1 MAETNFEQS
10 SDGQA
15 GSKTADCGEPDQGA
29 SKGNSAELPDGGEP
43 YQPAWEDRSH
53 DEKDDESN
61 DGKEDDSDFQ
71 PDDREME
78 ANGTEPSDGG
88 DSPWQGGTGSDDDD
102 DDGSDG
108 SSGASWRGRR
118 RRRRQ
123 QQQRQRPK
131 RKRPTPP
138 ETEMRRKLRPRE
150 AEASDGSA
158 DEGSDG
164 PSQGEDGA
172 ADEPEAAEAEVPL
185 RERSEEEIAAEMA
198 ELKSMWEMAAV
209 LDFLHIFR
217 REVNAKA
224 AFTAEELE
232 RDLVVSDGRQGLLAD
247 LHTAVISGFTTP
259 SALGSAGWQKLV
271 AKEVSAHWDVVGDG
285 GPAPLRAGK
294 GEDPVADYA
303 AMPTAKR
310 AIVLKALC
318 DIRLNCG
325 DIMQRIEEA
334 VNVTKMNPKKRE
346 ALLKGQGR
354 KGAALVEVLDDFRR
368 QPLGTDSSGRVYWW
382 LDFWETTGSRLY
394 RHTPGT
400 RRKKAL
406 DASPGSWEFLG
417 STPDDLQ
424 NVSQE
429 LVRSRKKPDRQLVSA
444 IDTVVVEM
452 SERIEAEERRRRARA
467 RLRLDV
473 GVILDNGES
482 RSRRARR
489 DVKYT
494 FDDFDEM
501 IGAALREGRRSRNQ
515 SQPGRERREAS
526 PIKYDIGSRSSA
538 RLRGKNGNNAGVSE
552 GAAEAGDDPNGRGE
566 ALGSGSSVSGS
577 GGEPELASEPE
588 EHGEGEGSG
597 LGGHGRASP
606 NAHTVSD
613 SAAGGGGHRGSP
625 VSLAA
630 AAPLNGGTDGRR
642 SDAEPSSPAKEPSNR
657 SLEGA
662 GMEPSHAADW
672 PEQLAA

>member
-1 MAETNFEQS
+1 
-10 SDGQA
+10 
-15 GSKTADCGEPDQGA
+15 
-29 SKGNSAELPDGGEP
+29 
-43 YQPAWEDRSH
+43 
-53 DEKDDESN
+53 
-61 DGKEDDSDFQ
+61 
-71 PDDREME
+71 
-78 ANGTEPSDGG
+78 
-88 DSPWQGGTGSDDDD
+88 
-102 DDGSDG
+102 
-108 SSGASWRGRR
+108 
-118 RRRRQ
+118 
-123 QQQRQRPK
+123 
-131 RKRPTPP
+131 
-138 ETEMRRKLRPRE
+138 
-150 AEASDGSA
+150 
-158 DEGSDG
+158 
-164 PSQGEDGA
+164 
-172 ADEPEAAEAEVPL
+172 
-185 RERSEEEIAAEMA
+185 
-198 ELKSMWEMAAV
+198 
-209 LDFLHIFR
+209 
-217 REVNAKA
+217 
-224 AFTAEELE
+224 
-232 RDLVVSDGRQGLLAD
+232 
-247 LHTAVISGFTTP
+247 
-259 SALGSAGWQKLV
+259 
-271 AKEVSAHWDVVGDG
+271 
-285 GPAPLRAGK
+285 
-294 GEDPVADYA
+294 
-303 AMPTAKR
+303 MPTAKR

-526 PIKYDIGSRSSA
+526 PIKYDIGSR
-538 RLRGKNGNNAGVSE
+538 G
-552 GAAEAGDDPNGRGE
+552 PPP
-566 ALGSGSSVSGS
+566 VSG
-577 GGEPELASEPE
+577 ERTATMPASR
-588 EHGEGEGSG
+588 
-597 LGGHGRASP
+597 RAQRRQVTIP
-606 NAHTVSD
+606 TG
-613 SAAGGGGHRGSP
+613 AGKPWARVPAS
-625 VSLAA
+625 VAA
-630 AAPLNGGTDGRR
+630 AA
-642 SDAEPSSPAKEPSNR
+642 SQSSPLSQKSMVRARAAAWAAMAERRPTPIQFR
-657 SLEGA
+657 TQPQAAA
-662 GMEPSHAADW
+662 GIAA
-672 PEQLAA
+672 PLCHLQRRHL